1 MRKVCKVLAW
11 IMAKPFS
18 LIPFRAR
25 RGLIVGLLLLESR
38 IGPPEGGLRRLFAL
52 WDDLDLLINERAT
65 AYGAGV
71 NPKHRLTG
79 YHDFFVDN
87 IPAGSRVLDVGCGI
101 GAVARSI
108 ADRVEGVSV
117 TAVDLDEAAL
127 AKARG
132 GMTLT
137 NLTFIYGDGVNDL
150 ADEHWDVIVLSNV
163 LEHVED
169 RKGML
174 AGLLRRNTPERLL
187 IRVPL
192 FERHWHLPLRKE
204 LGVNYF
210 SDPTHY
216 IEHTVDEF
224 TAEMKD
230 AGLVIVD
237 KRTLWG
243 EMWAHCKPA

>member
-1 MRKVCKVLAW
+1 MRKFCKALAR
-11 IMAKPFS
+11 IIAEPFS
-18 LIPFRAR
+18 LIPFRMR
-25 RGLIVGLLLLESR
+25 RGLIVGLLLIESR
-38 IGPPEGGLRRLFAL
+38 IGSPESGLRRLFAL
-52 WDDLDLLINERAT
+52 WDDLDLFINERAT
-65 AYGAGV
+65 AYGNGA

-108 ADRVEGVSV
+108 ANRVEGVLV
-117 TAVDLDEAAL
+117 TAVDLDKAVLER
-127 AKARG
+127 ARG
-132 GMTLT
+132 EETPV
-137 NLTFIYGDGVNDL
+137 NLTFIHSDGVRDL

-163 LEHVED
+163 LEHMED
-169 RKGML
+169 RKELL
-174 AGLLRRNTPERLL
+174 ADLLRRNTPKRVL

-210 SDPTHY
+210 SDPTHH

-224 TAEMKD
+224 EAEMKD
-230 AGLVIVD
+230 AGLIIVD
-237 KRTLWG
+237 RQTLWG
-243 EMWAHCKPA
+243 EMWAYCRPA